1 MNILTRAA
9 VGLLLLAILFAGG
22 IALIGVGNY
31 GLTVFIAFPV
41 LLGGAACWVFQPA
54 TGAKA
59 VKVGALAALAACAS
73 LLLLGVE
80 GLICIVMALPLAVPL
95 AILGSWLVYQADAP
109 KRAMRGVGMLLL
121 LPPGILFDATAVPPV
136 FEVRTSV
143 VIAAPP
149 EQVWRHV
156 VSFPDLPAPHEWY
169 FRAGLAYPTRTRIEG
184 SGAGAVRYCD
194 FSTGPVVEPVEV
206 WDAPRLLRFRVTSS
220 PAPMHELSPYANVTP
235 KHLHGY
241 LISKQGEFRL
251 TPLSG
256 NRTLLEGTSWYQHG
270 LWPAGYWRFW
280 SEAIIHC
287 IHRRVL
293 THIKTLSEQSW

>member
-1 MNILTRAA
+1 
-9 VGLLLLAILFAGG
+9 
-22 IALIGVGNY
+22 
-31 GLTVFIAFPV
+31 
-41 LLGGAACWVFQPA
+41 
-54 TGAKA
+54 
-59 VKVGALAALAACAS
+59 VKVGALAALAASAS

-80 GLICIVMALPLAVPL
+80 GLICIAMALPLALPL
-95 AILGSWLVYQADAP
+95 AILGSWLVYRADAP
-109 KRAMRGVGMLLL
+109 KRAMRGLGMLLL

-136 FEVRTSV
+136 FQVRTSV
-143 VIAAPP
+143 VIAARP

-156 VSFPDLPAPHEWY
+156 VSFPDLPAPREWY
-169 FRAGLAYPTRTRIEG
+169 FRAGLAYPERTRVEG

-220 PAPMHELSPYANVTP
+220 PAPLHEWSPYANLSP

-241 LISKQGEFRL
+241 LVSKQGQFRL
-251 TPLSG
+251 IPLAG

-280 SEAIIHC
+280 SDAIIHR
-287 IHRRVL
+287 IHLRVL
-293 THIKTLSEQSW
+293 THIKTLAEQSW